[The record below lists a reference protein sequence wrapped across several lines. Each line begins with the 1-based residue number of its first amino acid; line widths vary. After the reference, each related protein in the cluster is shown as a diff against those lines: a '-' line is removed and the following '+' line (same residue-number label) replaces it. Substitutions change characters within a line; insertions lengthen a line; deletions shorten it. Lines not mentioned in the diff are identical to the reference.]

1 MRAPIHTALVL
12 ASSAALAVGCAQPTE
27 LVLVVDAEPRLTVGR
42 VAVDVFG
49 SGRGQRAETVVGTE
63 GAPRLPLTLGVVPQR
78 EGVED
83 VTFHVAATVR
93 VGDEGVDQTLLRVVR
108 TRFLGGSSR
117 MIHVTLTASCL
128 AHPCPDGQSCDLAGC
143 VPDDVAPESLPSWP
157 GSAPASDPR
166 RCTMQD
172 EICNGFDDDCDDT
185 IDEGIDFAS
194 SSEDCGRCGQRCAS
208 GNCVDGL
215 CAEERV
221 AHVAAGGAHACAVRA
236 NGTVACWGANHERQ
250 AASNGEVFRAVPTT
264 QSGVGYQEI
273 AAGVDHTCARTTDG
287 RVACVGNGTTGALG
301 TGTVDQSRFETLVPT
316 SGTVTSLDAGAGVTL
331 ATYNG
336 HVYLW
341 GTFGGATSATP
352 TEIPAPGTFV
362 AVAAGTRHVCGLTMD
377 GTVYCAGDNERGQL
391 GRGDILPTGTFEAV
405 PGLDMV
411 TAIAAGRDVTCALRM
426 DGSVWCWGANEL
438 GQLGMAGADRSVPM
452 AVPGLGAANAID
464 VARAGMHAC
473 AALRDGT
480 VACWGDNGSGA
491 LGDGTTMPRMGVVAV
506 PGLRDVAEVACGG
519 LGAATGFT
527 CARLASGAVVCW
539 GADDLGQTGDGD
551 PGVET
556 LVPHWTI
563 GARPT

>member
-221 AHVAAGGAHACAVRA
+221 AHVAAGGAHACAVLSNGDLRCWGGNTRGQLGTSTLLPSRAPQLVTGLGRARAVAAGANHTCIARRDGTVRCWGSNSVGQLGDGTTTQRVLPTVAMGITNAQEVAAGDSHTCVLRA
-236 NGTVACWGANHERQ
+236 NGTVSCFGLN
-250 AASNGEVFRAVPTT
+250 
-264 QSGVGYQEI
+264 
-273 AAGVDHTCARTTDG
+273 
-287 RVACVGNGTTGALG
+287 
-301 TGTVDQSRFETLVPT
+301 T
-316 SGTVTSLDAGAGVTL
+316 SG
-331 ATYNG
+331 
-336 HVYLW
+336 
-341 GTFGGATSATP
+341 
-352 TEIPAPGTFV
+352 
-362 AVAAGTRHVCGLTMD
+362 
-377 GTVYCAGDNERGQL
+377 Q
-391 GRGDILPTGTFEAV
+391 
-405 PGLDMV
+405 
-411 TAIAAGRDVTCALRM
+411 
-426 DGSVWCWGANEL
+426 
-438 GQLGMAGADRSVPM
+438 
-452 AVPGLGAANAID
+452 
-464 VARAGMHAC
+464 
-473 AALRDGT
+473 
-480 VACWGDNGSGA
+480 
-491 LGDGTTMPRMGVVAV
+491 LGDGTTANRNTPVNVVGVTDAVAIAVNTTHACALRSTGGVQCWGNNSNGQLGDGTTTNRTAPIPVMGLSDAV
-506 PGLRDVAEVACGG
+506 QIAVGDRFSCALRQ
-519 LGAATGFT
+519 
-527 CARLASGAVVCW
+527 SGAVVCW
-539 GADDLGQTGDGD
+539 GFNNIGQLGDGTTAQRVIPGAVPGITD
-551 PGVET
+551 ATRLVAGSLHLCVRRATGAVQCWGGGTSGQIGDGTYVNRARVSPGVFA
-556 LVPHWTI
+556 VPASEGCTGTGCGEIQMSVEEQHK
-563 GARPT
+563 